1 MMVVTLKVRKSGKRK
16 GLMVF
21 IQKGLFATTV
31 ATFSDCKNDQF
42 SRSGL
47 PDAHQ
52 IGLSSKIT
60 GFSNLILDQMIR
72 KSEGEPRS

>member
-1 MMVVTLKVRKSGKRK
+1 MMVVTLKVRQERK
-16 GLMVF
+16 ANRSEGVY
-21 IQKGLFATTV
+21 TERTV
-31 ATFSDCKNDQF
+31 YDNRATFSDCKNDQF